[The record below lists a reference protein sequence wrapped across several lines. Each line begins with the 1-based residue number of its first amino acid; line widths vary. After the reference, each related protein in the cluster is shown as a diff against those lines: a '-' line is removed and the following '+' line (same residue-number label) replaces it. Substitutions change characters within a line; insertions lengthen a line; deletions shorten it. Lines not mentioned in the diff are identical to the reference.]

1 MLSLGMPGTTLRLS
15 RPEYKELQ
23 ARVRSRVLRAG
34 DGRRARLILMLS
46 EGQSWSAIQ
55 QALGCSSAYIAR
67 WQARFAQQRL
77 AGLFARHQGRPVSK
91 RTPRLE
97 ARILA
102 WTRRAPGDG
111 STHWSSRK
119 LARALGINH
128 MMVARVWRRAGLK
141 PHRLERY
148 MASDD
153 PDFERK
159 AADVIGLYVNPPQH
173 AAVFCVDEKT
183 AIQALDRLD
192 PVLPLSPGRAERHGF
207 EYYRHGTL
215 SLYAALNTRSGQVL
229 GQTAA
234 RHTTEEFV
242 AFLGQIVAL
251 QPRGREIHIIAD
263 NLSAHKTKRVAQF
276 LAEHPKLHLHFT
288 PTYSS
293 WLNQVELW
301 FGRIER
307 EVVARGVF
315 TSVNDLAR
323 KLMRYIRHHNQHAAP
338 IKWTYRDF
346 SHRIIPTSDSAVT
359 GH

>member
-1 MLSLGMPGTTLRLS
+1 MLSIGMPGTTFRLS
-15 RPEYKELQ
+15 RPKAQELR

-34 DGRRARLILMLS
+34 DVRRARLILMLS

-67 WQARFAQQRL
+67 WQARFADQRL

-102 WTRRAPGDG
+102 WTRRAPADG

-128 MMVARVWRRAGLK
+128 RMVARVWRRAGLK

-148 MASDD
+148 LASDD
-153 PDFERK
+153 PDFERQ
-159 AADVIGLYVNPPQH
+159 AADVIALYVNPPQH

-215 SLYAALNTRSGQVL
+215 SLYAALDVKTGQVQ
-229 GQTAA
+229 GMTAG
-234 RHTTEEFV
+234 RHTSKEFI
-242 AFLGQIVAL
+242 AFLEGLVAN
-251 QPRGREIHIIAD
+251 QPRGKEIHLIAD
-263 NLSAHKTKRVAQF
+263 NLSAHKTKRVEQF
-276 LAEHPKLHLHFT
+276 LVAHPRVHLHFT

-293 WLNQVELW
+293 WLNQVENW
-301 FGRIER
+301 FARIER
-307 EVVARGVF
+307 DVIARGIF
-315 TSVNDLAR
+315 TSVKDLAR
-323 KLMRYIRHHNQHAAP
+323 KLMRYIRHYNRAPKP
-338 IKWTYRDF
+338 IKWTYRDP
-346 SHRIIPTSDSAVT
+346 SQRITLDTNVTVT

>member
-1 MLSLGMPGTTLRLS
+1 MAGTPLRLS

-34 DGRRARLILMLS
+34 DARRARLILMLS

-91 RTPRLE
+91 RPPRLE

-102 WTRRAPGDG
+102 WTRRPPDDG

-119 LARALGINH
+119 LGRALGINH

-153 PDFERK
+153 PDFASK

-192 PVLPLSPGRAERHGF
+192 PVLPLSPGRLERHGF
-207 EYYRHGTL
+207 EYRRNGTL
-215 SLYAALNTRSGQVL
+215 SLYAALDVKTGKVQ
-229 GQTAA
+229 GKTAE
-234 RHTTEEFV
+234 RHTSAEFV
-242 AFLGQIVAL
+242 GFLEHVVSGCKPHQ
-251 QPRGREIHIIAD
+251 EIHIILD
-263 NLSAHKTKRVAQF
+263 NLSAHKTSQVEEF
-276 LAEHPKLHLHFT
+276 LKQNPNAKLHFT

-293 WLNQVELW
+293 WL
-301 FGRIER
+301 
-307 EVVARGVF
+307 
-315 TSVNDLAR
+315 T
-323 KLMRYIRHHNQHAAP
+323 
-338 IKWTYRDF
+338 
-346 SHRIIPTSDSAVT
+346 
-359 GH
+359 

>member
-23 ARVRSRVLRAG
+23 AQVRSRVLRAG

-102 WTRRAPGDG
+102 WTRRAPDDG
-111 STHWSSRK
+111 PTHWSSRK

-128 MMVARVWRRAGLK
+128 MMVARVWRRADLK
-141 PHRLERY
+141 PHRLECY

-159 AADVIGLYVNPPQH
+159 AADVIG
-173 AAVFCVDEKT
+173 
-183 AIQALDRLD
+183 
-192 PVLPLSPGRAERHGF
+192 
-207 EYYRHGTL
+207 
-215 SLYAALNTRSGQVL
+215 RSGL
-229 GQTAA
+229 
-234 RHTTEEFV
+234 
-242 AFLGQIVAL
+242 
-251 QPRGREIHIIAD
+251 
-263 NLSAHKTKRVAQF
+263 TK
-276 LAEHPKLHLHFT
+276 
-288 PTYSS
+288 
-293 WLNQVELW
+293 
-301 FGRIER
+301 
-307 EVVARGVF
+307 
-315 TSVNDLAR
+315 DLAAFSVER
-323 KLMRYIRHHNQHAAP
+323 RVESHNQHAAP

-346 SHRIIPTSDSAVT
+346 L
-359 GH
+359 

>member
-1 MLSLGMPGTTLRLS
+1 MLSIGMPGTTLRLS
-15 RPEYKELQ
+15 QTEAQELR

-34 DGRRARLILMLS
+34 DVRRARLILMLS

-67 WQARFAQQRL
+67 WQARFADQRL

-102 WTRRAPGDG
+102 WTRRAPDDG

-119 LARALGINH
+119 LARALRINH

-192 PVLPLSPGRAERHGF
+192 PVLPLSAGRAERHGF

-215 SLYAALNTRSGQVL
+215 SLYAALETRSGDIL
-229 GQTAA
+229 GQTSP
-234 RHTTEEFV
+234 RHTSAEFV
-242 AFLGQIVAL
+242 AFLEDLNARQAPG
-251 QPRGREIHIIAD
+251 RGVHIICD
-263 NLSAHKTKRVAQF
+263 NLSA
-276 LAEHPKLHLHFT
+276 
-288 PTYSS
+288 
-293 WLNQVELW
+293 
-301 FGRIER
+301 
-307 EVVARGVF
+307 
-315 TSVNDLAR
+315 
-323 KLMRYIRHHNQHAAP
+323 
-338 IKWTYRDF
+338 
-346 SHRIIPTSDSAVT
+346 
-359 GH
+359 

>member
-1 MLSLGMPGTTLRLS
+1 MLSVGMLGTTLRLS
-15 RPEYKELQ
+15 RPESQELR

-34 DGRRARLILMLS
+34 DVRRARLILSLS

-91 RTPRLE
+91 RPPRLE
-97 ARILA
+97 AGILA
-102 WTRRAPGDG
+102 WPRRPPDDG

-148 MASDD
+148 LASDD

-215 SLYAALNTRSGQVL
+215 SLYAALDTRSSQVI
-229 GQTAA
+229 GQTSA
-234 RHTTEEFV
+234 RHTSAEFV
-242 AFLGQIVAL
+242 AFLEDLIARQVPERAV
-251 QPRGREIHIIAD
+251 HIICD
-263 NLSAHKTKRVAQF
+263 NLSAHKTKAVCDF
-276 LAEHPKLHLHFT
+276 LVRHPKVRIHYT

-293 WLNQVELW
+293 WLNQVEIW
-301 FGRIER
+301 FSKIHRDLI
-307 EVVARGVF
+307 ARGIF
-315 TSVNDLAR
+315 TSVKDLDR
-323 KLMRYIRHHNQHAAP
+323 KIMRYIRSYNRKATP
-338 IKWTYRDF
+338 IN
-346 SHRIIPTSDSAVT
+346 
-359 GH
+359 